1 MRHTRLLVLA
11 ILALSA
17 GRVWAQADTPPP
29 AQTQL
34 TVEDVGFDEKGGR
47 FFVSGSAAV
56 VDDTQVFA
64 KVIFAGVPGE
74 QSVRGPVKD
83 GAYKLEFEPIGE
95 RKWVLAGAYKIQVE
109 VRQED
114 QAPEAQIPAGLV
126 ASGDIQ
132 IGSPEKQGEQV
143 AKIKDQL
150 LEFTENC
157 RRLFLDAEGKA
168 SYILLGIDRKKKAGK
183 LTDADK
189 GKYLDAWSDFAGV
202 ERYWLSTYN
211 RVRMGYDDYH
221 NSIYLSYYPNV
232 EQSFRAVLETL
243 EKWFYSYWHDICTAL
258 DQPIPTEIQE
268 RGQFFDRIS
277 VEGSLTGSV
286 NEIYAAL
293 QVPSINWHP
302 VTLWDGE
309 EGSIVK
315 NTYTSK
321 TTTFEVTRPND
332 QWEFVILSE
341 DPVLRLKI
349 IPSDDIREAR
359 GHAEVEVKDFPDST
373 GPKDLV
379 DLVEMTA
386 HDRFPSYKK
395 VSGKSI
401 SVPDPNFPGGSRPG
415 YDLVFQYESNGIK
428 KKARSYELFC
438 GTFKRTYAV
447 VCYAYQEAW
456 GEFEQPEFEGMC
468 KSYKVLKQAL
478 PEDEK
483 PK

>member
-1 MRHTRLLVLA
+1 MRHARLLVVA

-17 GRVWAQADTPPP
+17 TRLWAQADTPPP
-29 AQTQL
+29 SQTQL

-56 VDDTQVFA
+56 ADDTVVYA
-64 KVIFAGVPGE
+64 NVIFAGVPG
-74 QSVRGPVKD
+74 QQPVRGPVKE
-83 GAYKLEFEPIGE
+83 GKFKLEFEPIGE
-95 RKWVLAGAYKIQVE
+95 RKWVLAGVYRLQAE

-114 QAPEAQIPAGLV
+114 QAPDAQIPAGLV
-126 ASGDIQ
+126 SWKDLQ
-132 IGSPEKQGEQV
+132 IGAPEKQSEQV

-168 SYILLGIDRKKKAGK
+168 SYILLGIDRKKKSGK

-189 GKYLDAWSDFAGV
+189 AKYLDAWADFAGV

-243 EKWFYSYWHDICTAL
+243 EKWFYSYWHDICAAL
-258 DQPIPTEIQE
+258 DQPIPQEIQE

-277 VEGSLTGSV
+277 VEGSLTTSV

-293 QVPSINWHP
+293 QVKSINWHP
-302 VTLWDGE
+302 VSLYDSE
-309 EGSIVK
+309 DGSIVK

-321 TTTFEVTRPND
+321 TTTFEVARPDD
-332 QWEFVILSE
+332 QWDFQILSE

-349 IPSDDIREAR
+349 NPHDEIRRAR

-373 GPKDLV
+373 GPKDLT

-395 VSGKSI
+395 VSGKPI
-401 SVPDPNFPGGSRPG
+401 SVPDANFPGGSRPG

-428 KKARSYELFC
+428 FKARSYELFC

-447 VCYAYQEAW
+447 VCYGYQDAYA
-456 GEFEQPEFEGMC
+456 PEFETNFETIC
-468 KSYKVLKQAL
+468 KSFKVLKQLL

-483 PK
+483 K